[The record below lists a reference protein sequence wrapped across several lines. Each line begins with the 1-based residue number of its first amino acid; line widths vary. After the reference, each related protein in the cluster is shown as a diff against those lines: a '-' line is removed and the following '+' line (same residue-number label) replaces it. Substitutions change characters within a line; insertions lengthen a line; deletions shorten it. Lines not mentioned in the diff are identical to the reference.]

1 MTTLSGIDLGNGLYR
16 ENHLGRSGVD
26 GSMVRSRDGTPIVWE
41 QPAGPPDFNLVGGST
56 TGTLAGSVLLDLYN
70 LASVPGGVY
79 LLEHNG
85 KQCPVRFRTW
95 DQPVIQADPIAPRE
109 NMTDM
114 DVYNNIVIK
123 FQEA

>member
-1 MTTLSGIDLGNGLYR
+1 MTILSGIDLGSGLYR

-26 GSMVRSRDGTPIVWE
+26 GVMVRSRDGTPIVWE
-41 QPAGPPDFNLVGGST
+41 QPAGPMDFNLIGGTT

-85 KQCPVRFRTW
+85 VESPVRFRTW
-95 DQPVIQADPIAPRE
+95 DQPVIEADPIAPRE
-109 NMTDM
+109 NMNDL